1 VIEMKK
7 SVEDGI
13 PPPPKKKKKKKK
25 KKNVRGRQTQ
35 IAEVISINLG

>member
-13 PPPPKKKKKKKK
+13 PPPPKKKKKK